1 MTDQERPNSER
12 LKQQATALGK
22 SLGKA
27 LAGLPAALAEIVTLS
42 PIVLGIALIALG
54 AWWYEHGGRL
64 KQAGQLHELE
74 KQTAANIS
82 ELRAHAAAIGEANQ
96 GRARR
101 IVELETARQ
110 KSERGAA
117 ALHQRLLALQADQQ
131 AQARQ
136 VAALPTPEVARRVA
150 ARLGLGPGDVETRGS
165 DETRGSGFGIRGS
178 DETRDSGFG
187 IRDSGRKNLDL
198 PNPESRLPTP
208 GFSLSEAALRKV
220 ETALVELDGCKQQAQ
235 VEGSL
240 IGNCKEQAAAS
251 ASIIDQQKASLAGL
265 NQALADKDRILA
277 ASQQQ
282 QKAELKIARGAFS
295 QRLVRTLEHV
305 AIGVAIGL
313 AVRR

>member
-1 MTDQERPNSER
+1 MTKDNGPSGSARFKQEASV
-12 LKQQATALGK
+12 
-22 SLGKA
+22 LGKA
-27 LAGLPAALAEIVTLS
+27 LASLPAALAEIVTLS
-42 PIVLGIALIALG
+42 PIALGIALIALV
-54 AWWYEHGGRL
+54 AWWYEHGAHL
-64 KQAGQLHELE
+64 KQAGELHELE
-74 KQTAANIS
+74 KQTAGNIS
-82 ELRAHAAAIGEANQ
+82 QLRAQAAAAVREANQ

-165 DETRGSGFGIRGS
+165 GFGIRGS

-198 PNPESRLPTP
+198 PNPEFRIPTP

-235 VEGSL
+235 VEDSL

-282 QKAELKIARGAFS
+282 QKAELKTARGAFS

-305 AIGVAIGL
+305 AIGL

>member
-12 LKQQATALGK
+12 LKQEATALSK

-64 KQAGQLHELE
+64 KQAGELHELE

-82 ELRAHAAAIGEANQ
+82 DLRAHAAAIGEANQ
-96 GRARR
+96 GRARQ

-150 ARLGLGPGDVETRGS
+150 ARLGLGPGDV
-165 DETRGSGFGIRGS
+165 ETRGSGFGIRGS

-251 ASIIDQQKASLAGL
+251 VSIIDQQKASLAGL

>member
-12 LKQQATALGK
+12 LKQEATALSK

-150 ARLGLGPGDVETRGS
+150 ARLGLGPGDV
-165 DETRGSGFGIRGS
+165 ETRGSGFGIRGS